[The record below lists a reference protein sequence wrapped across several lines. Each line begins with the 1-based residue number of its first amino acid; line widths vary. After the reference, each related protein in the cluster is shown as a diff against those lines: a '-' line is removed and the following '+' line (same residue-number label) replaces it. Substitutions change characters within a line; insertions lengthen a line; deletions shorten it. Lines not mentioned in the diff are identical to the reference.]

1 MKKLLTLFSVLM
13 LLSCSSSKTPK
24 EVSYQIIMESS
35 HNGKMHE
42 SYEVID
48 NHIDLNKTYKLIKD
62 ELVPNIDFAKA
73 RVVVLYMGQKNTGG
87 YTIGIEEVREESN
100 KVIVKIKKTYPDGI
114 ATMVITEPFV
124 IAKINTTKKIEFEE

>member
-1 MKKLLTLFSVLM
+1 MKKLLALFSVLV
-13 LLSCSSSKTPK
+13 LFSCGSSKTSK
-24 EVSYQIIMESS
+24 EVTYQALIDSS
-35 HNGKMHE
+35 HNGKQKE

-48 NHIDLNKTYKLIKD
+48 NHIELSKTYKLIKD

-87 YTIGIEEVREESN
+87 YSIGIEEVREESN
-100 KVIVKIKKTYPDGI
+100 KVIVKIKKTYPEGM
-114 ATMVITEPFV
+114 ASMVITEPFF

>member
-1 MKKLLTLFSVLM
+1 MKKLIALFSVVLIF
-13 LLSCSSSKTPK
+13 SCSSSKSSK
-24 EVSYQIIMESS
+24 EVTYLALMDSS
-35 HNGKMHE
+35 HNGKQRE

-48 NHIDLNKTYKLIKD
+48 NHIDLSKTYKIIKD

-87 YTIGIEEVREESN
+87 YSIGIEEVREESN
-100 KVIVKIKKTYPDGI
+100 KVIVKIKKTYPDGM
-114 ATMVITEPFV
+114 ATMVITEPFF

>member
-1 MKKLLTLFSVLM
+1 MKKILILFSVL
-13 LLSCSSSKTPK
+13 LILSCSSSKSSKKVTYQTLIDS
-24 EVSYQIIMESS
+24 SY
-35 HNGKMHE
+35 NGKTLE

>member
-1 MKKLLTLFSVLM
+1 MKKLLTLFSVL
-13 LLSCSSSKTPK
+13 LILSCSSSKSSK
-24 EVSYQIIMESS
+24 EVAYVALIDSS
-35 HNGKMHE
+35 HNGKQRE

-48 NHIDLNKTYKLIKD
+48 NHIDLSKTYKLIKD

-100 KVIVKIKKTYPDGI
+100 KVIVKIKKTYPDGM
-114 ATMVITEPFV
+114 ATMVITEPFF

>member
-1 MKKLLTLFSVLM
+1 MKKLLTLFSVL
-13 LLSCSSSKTPK
+13 LILSCSSSKSSK
-24 EVSYQIIMESS
+24 EVAYVALIDSS
-35 HNGKMHE
+35 HNGKQRE

-48 NHIDLNKTYKLIKD
+48 NHIDLSKTYKLIKD

-87 YTIGIEEVREESN
+87 YTIGIEEVREEAN
-100 KVIVKIKKTYPDGI
+100 KVIVKIKKTYPDGM
-114 ATMVITEPFV
+114 ATMVITEPFF

>member
-1 MKKLLTLFSVLM
+1 MKKILILFSVL
-13 LLSCSSSKTPK
+13 LILSCSSSKSSKKVTYQTLIDS
-24 EVSYQIIMESS
+24 SY
-35 HNGKMHE
+35 NGKTHE

-62 ELVPNIDFAKA
+62 ELVPNIDFARA

-87 YTIGIEEVREESN
+87 YGIGIEDVKEVDN
-100 KVIVKIKKTYPDGI
+100 KVIVKIKKTYPDGM

>member
-48 NHIDLNKTYKLIKD
+48 NHIDLSKTYKIIKD

-73 RVVVLYMGQKNTGG
+73 RVVVLFMGQKNTGG
-87 YTIGIEEVREESN
+87 YAIGIEEVREEAN
-100 KVIVKIKKTYPDGI
+100 KVIVKIKKTYPDGM
-114 ATMVITEPFV
+114 ATMVITEPFF

>member
-1 MKKLLTLFSVLM
+1 MKKILILFSVL
-13 LLSCSSSKTPK
+13 LILSCSSSKSSKKVTYQTLIDS
-24 EVSYQIIMESS
+24 SY
-35 HNGKMHE
+35 NGKTLE

-100 KVIVKIKKTYPDGI
+100 KVIVKIKKNYPDGI